1 MVTIT
6 TMPVLETTPAFQTI
20 PTVTVRTVAYQ
31 PGMELLPVLQQA
43 YQEEKQVQVHAW

>member
-6 TMPVLETTPAFQTI
+6 TMPMLETTPTFQTI
-20 PTVTVRTVAYQ
+20 PTVTVQTVAYQ
-31 PGMELLPVLQQA
+31 PGMELPVLQQA